1 MKIVN
6 AVTGYVGPS
15 SAMLLAQHDDVIAL
29 DLLEEKV
36 ELLNNTQWPIVDKKQ
51 RSLRK

>member
-1 MKIVN
+1 MKIAN

-15 SAMLLAQHDDVIAL
+15 NAMLLAQHDDVVAL

-36 ELLNNTQWPIVDKKQ
+36 ELLNNKQLLIVDKKQ
-51 RSLRK
+51 QSLRK